1 MESLDDTNKSSVR
14 RSAWLLEE
22 EGSAV
27 LDPCLCTQTA
37 TVKLQMLQDL
47 PSLISKL
54 VSSDFCLLHT
64 LLPTKK
70 KLLLQS
76 NNDVSLL
83 PPPALQVLHDN
94 PSYNF
99 SAPFLYRHFTD
110 KSEAKQ
116 P

>member
-27 LDPCLCTQTA
+27 LDPCLCTQSA
-37 TVKLQMLQDL
+37 TVKLKMLQDL
-47 PSLISKL
+47 PSLILKL

-64 LLPTKK
+64 LQPTNR

-76 NNDVSLL
+76 NNDVSL

-94 PSYNF
+94 PSYKF
-99 SAPFLYRHFTD
+99 SPPSLYRPFTD

-116 P
+116 M